1 VINTRIV
8 IHLPKPTLILSIGFT
23 LLLAAS
29 VALAFARA
37 STPHIWIEIPMA
49 GIGIGLGFI
58 LNNLNVFGQEI
69 AGRERFGITT
79 ALLQSTRMVGGM
91 LGTSIVATIVNR
103 RYASGVEDS
112 LRVLGET
119 VASAWRPKLADPRI
133 LVDENLRD
141 SLLIEMKRAGLEGPA
156 LFDAARHVLVQSIHI
171 GVVLTG
177 CAALAAALLVRRIS
191 HITFRRS

>member
-1 VINTRIV
+1 VGI
-8 IHLPKPTLILSIGFT
+8 
-23 LLLAAS
+23 
-29 VALAFARA
+29 ALATPA
-37 STPHIWIEIPMA
+37 TPHLYLELSMA
-49 GIGIGLGFI
+49 AVGIGLGFI

-103 RYASGVEDS
+103 RYASGVDES

-119 VASAWRPKLADPRI
+119 VASAWRSKLADPRI

-141 SLLIEMKRAGLEGPA
+141 SLLIELKRAGLEGPA